1 MTVLKRYAEILKLKL
16 PMKKFDNIKEIRC
29 ENVNIPLFTDIVHE
43 AQSLYGKLREP
54 FMWNREKIPSRKH
67 ELTATFSR
75 DKESIRCGSVGFFH
89 SVDSIQNHRIH
100 FETETDHRRF

>member
-1 MTVLKRYAEILKLKL
+1 MIPLILSLGKAGKCDRYSLLL
-16 PMKKFDNIKEIRC
+16 CNQFDNIKEIRC

-75 DKESIRCGSVGFFH
+75 DKEYL
-89 SVDSIQNHRIH
+89 
-100 FETETDHRRF
+100 